1 MCLVF
6 SATLP
11 KGVWRY
17 NNLNMDLGISYHY
30 HHNIGIGK
38 RKEKKKP
45 DSHCDLRTHFSLL
58 ICFSQKN
65 GHGPRP
71 DLKIEVWPRGA
82 RPLDYVMVTAAIT
95 CSIGLINAMSD
106 K

>member
-38 RKEKKKP
+38 RKEKK
-45 DSHCDLRTHFSLL
+45 SLIHIVTLELTSHFSFVFHKKMDMARDL
-58 ICFSQKN
+58 I
-65 GHGPRP
+65 
-71 DLKIEVWPRGA
+71 
-82 RPLDYVMVTAAIT
+82 
-95 CSIGLINAMSD
+95 
-106 K
+106 